1 MVISVARNQSL
12 ADAERMIDNVPVQAA
27 LVDARG
33 QIVAVNAYWRQ
44 FAEANGYADQSLGLG
59 RNYLE
64 TCRTADSAT
73 TAEAHVVAEE
83 LEQVLTGKRDEF
95 SLVYPCHSPTERRW
109 FRLLAAGTRDAAG
122 AVILH
127 FNITPEMLAEERQA
141 ASRIRAERKLSRYE
155 QVMQKSSRQEL
166 RALEDMSPAPQPDRS
181 EIDDEIRIAY
191 RAIIDISSAPT
202 GDRGSRVLREMSQ
215 AVARKLADRDAD
227 ASHVARL
234 HAEALE
240 DATRNASSK
249 RAASIIQESRMA
261 FIGVLG
267 YLANIYRETPRR

>member
-1 MVISVARNQSL
+1 MVVSVTQNQSL

-27 LVDARG
+27 LVDAAG

-44 FAEANGYADQSLGLG
+44 FAEANGYADRSLGLG
-59 RNYLE
+59 RNYVE
-64 TCRTADSAT
+64 TCRTTDSAT
-73 TAEAHVVAEE
+73 TAEAHVVADE

-109 FRLLAAGTRDAAG
+109 FRLLAARTKDGAG
-122 AVILH
+122 AVVLH

-155 QVMQKSSRQEL
+155 QVMRKSSQQEL
-166 RALEDMSPAPQPDRS
+166 CALEGISPEDPPDRL
-181 EIDDEIRIAY
+181 EIADDIRGAY
-191 RAIIDISSAPT
+191 RAIIEISSAPT
-202 GDRGSRVLREMSQ
+202 GDRGSRALREMSQ
-215 AVARKLADRDAD
+215 VVARKLAERGAD

-240 DATRNASSK
+240 DATRKASSK

-267 YLANIYRETPRR
+267 YLANIYRETPPR